1 MLNEGPDIT
10 LSCWRRRRSSI
21 WHFSWLNLR
30 PSSSI
35 CKVYATEYT
44 VQYHTDPRQRG
55 WKHKHSSTAKISCG
69 ADNCDYSNHSPKPKQ
84 CHSLG
89 RSYIF
94 GVWPG
99 LGASHFSLSLARTAV
114 GRSPLFPLVRSRLI
128 NAFFFLRR
136 VVQCFQ
142 ECACN
147 QTPNCVHVRVFVKA
161 LAPFSA

>member
-35 CKVYATEYT
+35 CKVHATEYT
-44 VQYHTDPRQRG
+44 VQYHKDPRQRG
-55 WKHKHSSTAKISCG
+55 RKHKHSNTAKIACG
-69 ADNCDYSNHSPKPKQ
+69 ADNCDYSNYSPKPKQ
-84 CHSLG
+84 CCSLG
-89 RSYIF
+89 RSYTF

-114 GRSPLFPLVRSRLI
+114 GRSPLFPLVRSRLF
-128 NAFFFLRR
+128 NAFVFFTKGCSMFSR
-136 VVQCFQ
+136 VCM
-142 ECACN
+142 
-147 QTPNCVHVRVFVKA
+147 
-161 LAPFSA
+161 

>member
-44 VQYHTDPRQRG
+44 VQYHKAPRQRG
-55 WKHKHSSTAKISCG
+55 WKHKHSSAAKISCG

-89 RSYIF
+89 KSTF

-99 LGASHFSLSLARTAV
+99 LGASHFSLSLARTVIVMDKSLCWLVFGVSTALQGQHPWLAV
-114 GRSPLFPLVRSRLI
+114 SISWGQHLRL
-128 NAFFFLRR
+128 A
-136 VVQCFQ
+136 
-142 ECACN
+142 
-147 QTPNCVHVRVFVKA
+147 
-161 LAPFSA
+161 S